1 MLSIP
6 IAKQAGNLA
15 VEGLIMALP
24 IPLFAIGKVAT
35 QAVKHGSK
43 LGDSFASRMFD
54 GVFNFGGKETKEIA
68 KIINKEKAS
77 TTNPKSLENVKNS
90 NDSILLQGSEATETY
105 FPANIIT
112 PSKKTLRG
120 QTKSGQVTSYT
131 SPETMRDL
139 GITNLDQIKVLG
151 TIENPLAKNLGLK
164 QISKTKKPSKWSQ
177 FRNKPK
183 PKNEDFYI
191 NNNPTTNEIA
201 QFAMNVEAGVLK
213 PTAIGR
219 KYSSKEVTKYPKTFE
234 QYYSKPFDSAPTT
247 PKGDTVIYTT
257 KDYGLSQEP
266 ITKMNWYAKFFPQ
279 HEAKA
284 LKELDDIS
292 KGKINSGTKSKTDFS
307 PETKS
312 NQKTTQT
319 KSDNKQVKEVVKKVS
334 ELENRPKPTSQV
346 AQGVGLSFGL
356 VAPFAKGISGNNF
369 KLETN
374 PQMINYQ
381 VLSGS
386 QGLSDMINFDFV
398 TGIKQ
403 QQNQASAMKLISPT
417 IQDTTFVRNPIQQ
430 TRPMTKSLQRLIP
443 PLYIP
448 QQRTSTVTR
457 PWIPFVPWLSNEEDR
472 RRRRRRKGKR
482 VQKKKADWYVP
493 EQTPFKILAPSSKS
507 GSNYQ
512 YWGKSSDKKQLGRGW
527 Y

>member
-1 MLSIP
+1 MSQMSLLVQDNYENQQKKNVP

-54 GVFNFGGKETKEIA
+54 GIFNFGGKETKEIA

-219 KYSSKEVTKYPKTFE
+219 KYSSKEVTKYPKHVEYFHN
-234 QYYSKPFDSAPTT
+234 SSTT
-247 PKGDTVIYTT
+247 
-257 KDYGLSQEP
+257 
-266 ITKMNWYAKFFPQ
+266 
-279 HEAKA
+279 
-284 LKELDDIS
+284 
-292 KGKINSGTKSKTDFS
+292 
-307 PETKS
+307 
-312 NQKTTQT
+312 
-319 KSDNKQVKEVVKKVS
+319 
-334 ELENRPKPTSQV
+334 
-346 AQGVGLSFGL
+346 
-356 VAPFAKGISGNNF
+356 
-369 KLETN
+369 
-374 PQMINYQ
+374 
-381 VLSGS
+381 
-386 QGLSDMINFDFV
+386 
-398 TGIKQ
+398 
-403 QQNQASAMKLISPT
+403 
-417 IQDTTFVRNPIQQ
+417 
-430 TRPMTKSLQRLIP
+430 
-443 PLYIP
+443 
-448 QQRTSTVTR
+448 
-457 PWIPFVPWLSNEEDR
+457 
-472 RRRRRRKGKR
+472 
-482 VQKKKADWYVP
+482 
-493 EQTPFKILAPSSKS
+493 
-507 GSNYQ
+507 
-512 YWGKSSDKKQLGRGW
+512 
-527 Y
+527 